1 MIHIKGEPDSDGN
14 PCYRLPVGEYK
25 DTEFDKGGYI
35 LVAGQVISVGQD
47 ANIIALPEHRDRFAH
62 LELVA
67 GYEAEHVE
75 LAWFDG
81 DEYERT
87 KYHGSG
93 VGHPIIP
100 EP

>member
-1 MIHIKGEPDSDGN
+1 MHPKYPLKAYDGSTYSDISQFNVSEGAIEPNGVINLISN
-14 PCYRLPVGEYK
+14 QNV
-25 DTEFDKGGYI
+25 FDI
-35 LVAGQVISVGQD
+35 
-47 ANIIALPEHRDRFAH
+47 RDYGAA
-62 LELVA
+62 V
-67 GYEAEHVE
+67 
-75 LAWFDG
+75 DG